1 MLCEGFFDGLC
12 EPVNP
17 GGVATYG
24 FAVVCNG
31 VVVYRGCGVI
41 GAGMFGDDVTNNV
54 AEYTALIKLL
64 EKALELNIDEF
75 VAKGDSQ
82 LVIRQLTGVYR
93 VRSPRIAH
101 LYTRVKELEKMFRRI
116 EYVWIPRK
124 LNEEADNLSRKAY
137 REFVERNRERFTEFY
152 RRWLA
157 TEKQI
162 ELLKK
167 LGITI
172 EHPISR
178 RESGLLIGKALKEGK
193 KIENKNNSSP

>member
-24 FAVVCNG
+24 FAIVCDG
-31 VVVYRGCGVI
+31 GVVYRGYGVI

-64 EKALELNIDEF
+64 EKALELGIDEF
-75 VAKGDSQ
+75 VVKGDSQ
-82 LVIRQLTGVYR
+82 LVIRQLSGVYR
-93 VRSPRIAH
+93 VRSSRIVQ
-101 LYTRVKELEKMFRRI
+101 LYTKAKELERMFRRI
-116 EYVWIPRK
+116 EYIWIPRK

-137 REFVERNRERFTEFY
+137 REFVERNIEKFTEFY

-162 ELLKK
+162 EFLKK
-167 LGITI
+167 LGIAI
-172 EHPISR
+172 EYPISR
-178 RESGLLIGKALKEGK
+178 NEARLIIEKALKKEQ
-193 KIENKNNSSP
+193 KIERMK